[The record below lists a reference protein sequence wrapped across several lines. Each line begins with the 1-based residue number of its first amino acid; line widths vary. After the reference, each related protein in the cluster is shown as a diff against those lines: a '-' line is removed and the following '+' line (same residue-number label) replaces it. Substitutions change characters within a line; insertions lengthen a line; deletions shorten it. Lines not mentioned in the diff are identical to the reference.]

1 MTNAMTEERFI
12 ELVADESIPFTH
24 RLLWVLL
31 REGELR
37 LGDLLSMDVRDIDI
51 ESSTAFVEFPK
62 EGVPKAVPLSAN
74 ARVML
79 RFAIDGRSEGP
90 LFTDSSGDPLTR
102 DAAVR
107 QAQAVGVSIHGFR
120 LGGKRAG

>member
-1 MTNAMTEERFI
+1 MTDAVPQERYMQ
-12 ELVADESIPFTH
+12 LVADESIPFTH

-74 ARVML
+74 ARLML

-90 LFTDSSGDPLTR
+90 LFIDSSGHPLTR
-102 DAAVR
+102 EAVVR

-120 LGGKRAG
+120 LGGKLAS